1 MTIVAPR
8 TGRLLAAALLS
19 MLAAGCSSTANADHE
34 GEDWLV
40 PTPGLAQKID
50 DQVARLP
57 WTHGTDRVELIG
69 WFAGV
74 GEPAYDSL
82 LHLCLDP
89 RADVASSALGALGA
103 TGDSRL
109 VLPIRNLDWP
119 EDPPREV
126 LFERARALMRLG
138 DWSQVE
144 SLIHG
149 LSADELWARAWSI
162 QALEEAT
169 KQNFGF
175 DPTDEPEARAE
186 AAARWQAWIDSRKV
200 EGVLDA

>member
-1 MTIVAPR
+1 MTIAASR

-19 MLAAGCSSTANADHE
+19 MLAVGCSSTATSDHA

-40 PTPGLAQKID
+40 PTPGLAQKIE

-57 WTHGTDRVELIG
+57 WTHGTDRVEIIG

-74 GEPAYDSL
+74 GEPAYPSL
-82 LHLCLDP
+82 LELCLDP
-89 RADVASSALGALGA
+89 RGDVASSALAALGA

-109 VLPIRNLDWP
+109 VEPIRNLDWP
-119 EDPPREV
+119 EDLPRDV
-126 LFERARALMRLG
+126 LFERARALVRLG

-144 SLIHG
+144 SLIKG
-149 LSADELWARAWSI
+149 LSSEELWARSWSI

-169 KQNFGF
+169 KQTFGF

-186 AAARWQAWIDSRKV
+186 AAARWQSWIESRRV
-200 EGVLDA
+200 EGVLGA